1 MIMKKNILLI
11 VLIFFSFGFSY
22 GQGPV
27 KKKKSTNQVTNQK
40 LINSVDEHAVAND
53 SIKIVNGR
61 RVYIDKNGVQSLKI
75 VK

>member
-11 VLIFFSFGFSY
+11 VLFFFSFGFSY

-27 KKKKSTNQVTNQK
+27 KKKKPTNQVTNQK
-40 LINSVDEHAVAND
+40 LINSVGEHAVAND

-61 RVYIDKNGVQSLKI
+61 RVYIDKNGVQSFK
-75 VK
+75 VVQ